1 LKLPADTSNLH
12 RCNSLLKGRNN
23 LHQVQCNQN
32 ILAAGFLQFQY
43 STLRC
48 STATQIKHLQSCKE
62 VFLKGSNILLKRDG
76 YCLLACLSIAISLV
90 SNFPLSSSNQR
101 TATILKMYKQ
111 YLLTSQ
117 LESEVTLL
125 ITLHNLDND
134 CQIVEHINK
143 EWEKIKSEA
152 LDEHNL
158 NLMTLGRP
166 GILANTKVTKLLAA
180 NKWYLKGTTFCLV
193 AGFKDAA
200 IVANCV
206 AIPVYHHCTA
216 NLWSWPSTW
225 SQILVLQ
232 TRICLHIVRISHLS
246 FPIVLPSQSR
256 HWVMQPHFI

>member
-1 LKLPADTSNLH
+1 
-12 RCNSLLKGRNN
+12 
-23 LHQVQCNQN
+23 
-32 ILAAGFLQFQY
+32 
-43 STLRC
+43 
-48 STATQIKHLQSCKE
+48 
-62 VFLKGSNILLKRDG
+62 
-76 YCLLACLSIAISLV
+76 
-90 SNFPLSSSNQR
+90 
-101 TATILKMYKQ
+101 MYKQ

-143 EWEKIKSEA
+143 EWEKIKREA

-180 NKWYLKGTTFCLV
+180 NKRYLKGTTFCLV

-206 AIPVYHHCTA
+206 AIPVYLDITNSKKFNFVPHV
-216 NLWSWPSTW
+216 LIKPPG
-225 SQILVLQ
+225 ILDMNK
-232 TRICLHIVRISHLS
+232 RLHT
-246 FPIVLPSQSR
+246 
-256 HWVMQPHFI
+256 